1 MINDDALVICEEVSR
16 VFGTGPGAVVAV
28 HGTSCVI
35 DADSRVAVIGS
46 SGSGKS
52 TLLHLLAGLE
62 QPTVGSVTWPG
73 LLPEPERAFQ
83 IGVVFQSPSLV
94 PALTVAENTA
104 LPLVLGGTP
113 DGESQTR
120 AAEALA
126 AVGMDDL
133 AGKLP
138 EELSG
143 GQGQRVAVAR
153 VLAQRPR
160 LVLADEPTCQLDR
173 ATGQHLIGVLLATAS
188 QIGAALVVSTHDRA
202 VADHLDTHWYM
213 YEGRLYTSTGNGSCH
228 DHHLAP
234 RPTQSPLG
242 QAPCCLYRDRACRRF
257 DRGAWRLLDSLTV
270 HDDGTRP
277 AVGRSRLAGRGSARR
292 QSSRGTTASGCR
304 SGCDGGAAGS
314 VRRRER
320 IAGHRRWHHAN
331 YRGRRSARP
340 STRLPNH
347 VPSADPD
354 PDRCRYRR
362 AARTTSRC
370 QPARPARRHHPHRAC
385 RPAGA
390 ERPRC
395 WCSGFAPVRHL

>member
-1 MINDDALVICEEVSR
+1 MINDDALVICDDVSR

-113 DGESQTR
+113 DRESQTR

-160 LVLADEPTCQLDR
+160 LVLADEPTGQLDR

-202 VADHLDTHWYM
+202 LADHLDTHWYM
-213 YEGRLYTSTGNGSCH
+213 YEGRLYTSTG
-228 DHHLAP
+228 
-234 RPTQSPLG
+234 
-242 QAPCCLYRDRACRRF
+242 
-257 DRGAWRLLDSLTV
+257 
-270 HDDGTRP
+270 
-277 AVGRSRLAGRGSARR
+277 
-292 QSSRGTTASGCR
+292 
-304 SGCDGGAAGS
+304 
-314 VRRRER
+314 ER
-320 IAGHRRWHHAN
+320 IL
-331 YRGRRSARP
+331 S
-340 STRLPNH
+340 
-347 VPSADPD
+347 
-354 PDRCRYRR
+354 
-362 AARTTSRC
+362 
-370 QPARPARRHHPHRAC
+370 
-385 RPAGA
+385 
-390 ERPRC
+390 
-395 WCSGFAPVRHL
+395 

>member
-1 MINDDALVICEEVSR
+1 MMTDDALAICDDVSR

-28 HGTSCVI
+28 QGTSCVI
-35 DADSRVAVIGS
+35 DAGSRVAVIGP

-94 PALTVAENTA
+94 PALTVAENIA

-113 DGESQTR
+113 DQESQTR

-153 VLAQRPR
+153 VLARRPR
-160 LVLADEPTCQLDR
+160 LVLADEPTGQLDR
-173 ATGQHLIGVLLATAS
+173 ATGQHLIGVLLATAH

-213 YEGRLYTSTGNGSCH
+213 YEGRLYTSTG
-228 DHHLAP
+228 
-234 RPTQSPLG
+234 
-242 QAPCCLYRDRACRRF
+242 
-257 DRGAWRLLDSLTV
+257 
-270 HDDGTRP
+270 
-277 AVGRSRLAGRGSARR
+277 
-292 QSSRGTTASGCR
+292 
-304 SGCDGGAAGS
+304 
-314 VRRRER
+314 ER
-320 IAGHRRWHHAN
+320 IL
-331 YRGRRSARP
+331 S
-340 STRLPNH
+340 
-347 VPSADPD
+347 
-354 PDRCRYRR
+354 
-362 AARTTSRC
+362 
-370 QPARPARRHHPHRAC
+370 
-385 RPAGA
+385 
-390 ERPRC
+390 
-395 WCSGFAPVRHL
+395 